1 MRKWKKWVAGMMS
14 FAMISSMGNVLFW
27 NGMSEVQ
34 ADNCGGLLEEDLYTP
49 EPYEVIQDPVLHW
62 AVRSAMNA
70 VKSGVKLTEKMVGDP
85 SVQYISYELCN
96 HPEDFEGWEQPYWIE
111 SLEGLQYAKSAKMID
126 IGYTSNIK
134 GKKIDSVEPLAPLTQ
149 LQTLYLKQDGITD
162 ISPLGSLVNLEQLDV
177 SGNYEIADITAV
189 KDMSKLQTL
198 DFSINSVSDLTPAAG
213 LGSLQRLNASDNQI
227 ASLPDMSAMASLTA
241 LDLSKNQLTDV
252 SALAVLS
259 RLEELNLSG
268 NDGLTDVKAL
278 AGLVNLKKDSTYM
291 PTEKMKED
299 LFAAI
304 NVNKLFLKF
313 NISHMTKDDLTAVE
327 EALEAYQKLT
337 EDQKSYIDAGKA
349 EAAES
354 NKALVEAG
362 QDPVYYP
369 EYDQGGEPVPV
380 FDRVTIRVVDQNG
393 EPLSGVEFTRKDREY
408 GYSDTAVTD
417 ENGKLTFVHSTLDYW
432 GKFEV
437 YPSGDLYVAEPEQIT
452 YSVGAGNTEEINGA
466 PATGLEDLV
475 IKLTPVDQYVDKAAL
490 ETALQEC
497 GTVKEEES
505 YKYTEESWSAYQQAL
520 AEAQR
525 VYGDGNASRE
535 DVSQAEANLRNAFTG
550 LTKADVLTKIK
561 ITVKDENGNLFLRPF
576 KFQVRET
583 KNHDSAWNIESDGK
597 TGVVYLP
604 CSPAWTDGQEWEIL
618 ACDEEPYEFT
628 SIVTVIGVKDDTT
641 YFKTVDG
648 EEQGPDFETEITVKP
663 EEKSTATREPD
674 STVLEGLV
682 EDAAAYT
689 EDGYTPAT
697 WKEFADALESAK
709 EVIKKDKA
717 SQEEYNQAGADL
729 RKAEAGLL
737 AKADKSALKEELDD
751 DAYSEHLWTTD
762 SWKAYEDAREN
773 AQKVYE
779 DENATQQQVDEA
791 RTTLAEAKAGL
802 VARADKTALENKL
815 NEAAGLDESSY
826 TDGWE
831 ELQAA
836 LKEAQE
842 VFDDPDATQDEVD
855 EQIGKIDAAIQG
867 LVEKPA
873 EVPDYCEQYAFRAV
887 VQDQDGNRLSG
898 ITFDILR
905 NGEKAETATSSN
917 GVVSY
922 SLYSVDYQA
931 ELTVSLQEGQGYV
944 TNDVHKF
951 TAGAGSQF
959 IPLIDTINGQPYQ
972 SGTRLVF
979 TLAEEGQELPDIDV
993 QKLEEKIKEAQ
1004 AVTAD
1009 GYTEES
1015 FARLQEAIEDAQ
1027 AVLEDPKSQAEV
1039 NEQIAKLDEA
1049 LKGLE
1054 ESQDPA
1060 EPDKSVLEAW
1070 ISSAETYPESSYT
1083 EDSYAV
1089 LAQAV
1094 ADAKAVLDD
1103 PEADQAAIEKACKA
1117 IEDAIAQLVAVDQPV
1132 YCEKTYIRIKVVY
1145 ENGGRVP
1152 NGILFTMD
1160 RGGYG
1165 TYNSYTYDG
1174 VVGYALS
1181 TADAGMESMTVS
1193 LKDGQT
1199 VIGGKTYTADPQQFT
1214 FTFNDTNPGVEIAA
1228 IDGQPFTGQEQ
1239 LVFTLRPVEDG
1250 NVDKTA
1256 LNQLIETAEG
1266 LVEQDDI
1273 YTLNSLEALETAL
1286 EAAKAAA
1293 EDPDAGQEQ
1302 VDQAKDALQAAV
1314 DGLKEIQG
1322 MQTLK
1327 LPVKMQDG
1335 SNVPI
1340 STEFVRRDMKYSVNN
1355 RIFTDEEG
1363 NISWTPTRYDSGDY
1377 LFFLPESSPYIATPE
1392 QIMVHVG
1399 SEDGTAVIETIDGIP
1414 AAEWSGNFTLS
1425 DLGTDTC
1432 DLTHFRAVVQ
1442 DKDGNPLPG
1451 VKFDVKNG
1459 DPDEL
1464 VSNENGVI
1472 TYEATIWDT
1481 DTTMTVS
1488 LQDGQGWVC
1497 KDQAEFSV
1505 IVDPNDPER
1514 AILGTVNGEPA
1525 KGGEKII
1532 FQLRAEGDVELP
1544 YTDVTEDDWHYEA
1557 VKYAFEKGIMTGIND
1572 TTFAP
1577 NENLARAQFAVILHR
1592 MNGTPAVEYTD
1603 RFHDVAEGV
1612 WYTDAILWAADKEVV
1627 TGYSNGNFGP
1637 ADHINREQMALMMY
1651 RYAKSQGYSLDG
1663 AADFSQYQDAS
1674 YVSDFAQEA
1683 MAWTVGNGIITGK
1696 YNETQLDPQGNATRA
1711 ECATIMMRFLE
1722 KFAS

>member
-14 FAMISSMGNVLFW
+14 FALISSMGNVLFT

-96 HPEDFEGWEQPYWIE
+96 HPEDFEGWKQPYWIE

-126 IGYTSNIK
+126 ICYTSNIE

-149 LQTLYLKQDGITD
+149 LLTLYLKQDGITD

-198 DFSINSVSDLTPAAG
+198 DFSINSVADLTPAAG
-213 LGSLQRLNASDNQI
+213 LGSLQRLNGSDNQI
-227 ASLPDMSAMASLTA
+227 ASLPDMSAMTSLTA

-252 SALAVLS
+252 SALASLS
-259 RLEELNLSG
+259 QLEELNLSG
-268 NDGLTDVKAL
+268 NDGLTDVTAL

-291 PTEKMKED
+291 PTEKMKDD

-304 NVNKLFLKF
+304 DVNKLFLKF

-327 EALEAYQKLT
+327 EALDAYQKLT
-337 EDQKSYIDAGKA
+337 EDQKAYIDAGKA

-432 GKFEV
+432 GKFAV

-475 IKLTPVDQYVDKAAL
+475 IKLTPKDQYVDKAAL
-490 ETALQEC
+490 GTALQEC
-497 GTVKEEES
+497 GSVKEEED

-520 AEAQR
+520 KEAQR

-550 LTKADVLTKIK
+550 LTKTDVLTKIK

-597 TGVVYLP
+597 TGVVYLS

-674 STVLEGLV
+674 STVLEGLA

-689 EDGYTPAT
+689 EDGYTPAS
-697 WKEFADALESAK
+697 WKAFADALESAK
-709 EVIKKDKA
+709 EVIKKEQA

-737 AKADKSALKEELDD
+737 AKADKNALQAELDD

-791 RTTLAEAKAGL
+791 TTALIEAKEGL
-802 VARADKTALENKL
+802 IGRADKAALENKL

-979 TLAEEGQELPDIDV
+979 TL
-993 QKLEEKIKEAQ
+993 
-1004 AVTAD
+1004 
-1009 GYTEES
+1009 
-1015 FARLQEAIEDAQ
+1015 
-1027 AVLEDPKSQAEV
+1027 
-1039 NEQIAKLDEA
+1039 
-1049 LKGLE
+1049 
-1054 ESQDPA
+1054 
-1060 EPDKSVLEAW
+1060 
-1070 ISSAETYPESSYT
+1070 
-1083 EDSYAV
+1083 
-1089 LAQAV
+1089 
-1094 ADAKAVLDD
+1094 
-1103 PEADQAAIEKACKA
+1103 
-1117 IEDAIAQLVAVDQPV
+1117 
-1132 YCEKTYIRIKVVY
+1132 
-1145 ENGGRVP
+1145 
-1152 NGILFTMD
+1152 
-1160 RGGYG
+1160 
-1165 TYNSYTYDG
+1165 
-1174 VVGYALS
+1174 
-1181 TADAGMESMTVS
+1181 
-1193 LKDGQT
+1193 
-1199 VIGGKTYTADPQQFT
+1199 
-1214 FTFNDTNPGVEIAA
+1214 
-1228 IDGQPFTGQEQ
+1228 
-1239 LVFTLRPVEDG
+1239 RPMEDG
-1250 NVDKTA
+1250 NVDKTV

-1266 LVEQDDI
+1266 LAERDDV

-1286 EAAKAAA
+1286 EAAKVAA

-1322 MQTLK
+1322 IQTLK

-1335 SNVPI
+1335 SDVPI

-1377 LFFLPESSPYIATPE
+1377 LFFLPESSSYIATPE

-1399 SEDGTAVIETIDGIP
+1399 SEDGTAVIETIDGVP

-1464 VSNENGVI
+1464 VSDENGII

-1505 IVDPNDPER
+1505 IADPNDPER

-1544 YTDVTEDDWHYEA
+1544 YTDVAEDDWHYEA

-1577 NENLARAQFAVILHR
+1577 DDNLARAQFAVILHR

-1603 RFHDVAEGV
+1603 RFHDVAEDV
-1612 WYTDAILWAADKEVV
+1612 WYTDAILWAADKGVV

-1637 ADHINREQMALMMY
+1637 SDHINREQMALMMY
-1651 RYAKSQGYSLDG
+1651 RYAKDQGYSLDG

-1683 MAWTVGNGIITGK
+1683 MAWAVGNGIITGK

>member
-1 MRKWKKWVAGMMS
+1 MQKWKKWVAGMMS
-14 FAMISSMGNVLFW
+14 FALISSMGNVLFT
-27 NGMSEVQ
+27 NGMSEVK

-96 HPEDFEGWEQPYWIE
+96 HPEDFEGWKQPYWIE

-126 IGYTSNIK
+126 ICYTSNIE

-162 ISPLGSLVNLEQLDV
+162 ISALGSLVNLEQLDV

-198 DFSINSVSDLTPAAG
+198 DFSINSVDDLTPAAG
-213 LGSLQRLNASDNQI
+213 LGSLQRLNGSDNQI
-227 ASLPDMSAMASLTA
+227 ASLPDMSAMTSLTA

-252 SALAVLS
+252 SALASLS
-259 RLEELNLSG
+259 QLEELNLSG
-268 NDGLTDVKAL
+268 NDGLTDVTAL

-291 PTEKMKED
+291 PTEKMKDD

-304 NVNKLFLKF
+304 DVNKLFLKF

-327 EALEAYQKLT
+327 EALDAYQKLT
-337 EDQKSYIDAGKA
+337 EDQKAYIDAGKA

-417 ENGKLTFVHSTLDYW
+417 ENGKLTFVHSILDYW
-432 GKFEV
+432 GKFAV

-475 IKLTPVDQYVDKAAL
+475 IKLTPKDQYVDKAAL
-490 ETALQEC
+490 GTALQEC
-497 GTVKEEES
+497 GSVKEEEA

-520 AEAQR
+520 KEAQR

-550 LTKADVLTKIK
+550 LTKTDVLTKIK

-597 TGVVYLP
+597 TGVVYLS

-674 STVLEGLV
+674 STVLEGLA

-689 EDGYTPAT
+689 EDGYTPAS
-697 WKEFADALESAK
+697 WKAFADALESAK
-709 EVIKKDKA
+709 EVIKKEQA

-737 AKADKSALKEELDD
+737 AKADKNALQAELDD

-791 RTTLAEAKAGL
+791 TTALIEAKEGL
-802 VARADKTALENKL
+802 IGRADKAALENKL

-979 TLAEEGQELPDIDV
+979 TL
-993 QKLEEKIKEAQ
+993 
-1004 AVTAD
+1004 
-1009 GYTEES
+1009 
-1015 FARLQEAIEDAQ
+1015 
-1027 AVLEDPKSQAEV
+1027 
-1039 NEQIAKLDEA
+1039 
-1049 LKGLE
+1049 
-1054 ESQDPA
+1054 
-1060 EPDKSVLEAW
+1060 
-1070 ISSAETYPESSYT
+1070 
-1083 EDSYAV
+1083 
-1089 LAQAV
+1089 
-1094 ADAKAVLDD
+1094 
-1103 PEADQAAIEKACKA
+1103 
-1117 IEDAIAQLVAVDQPV
+1117 
-1132 YCEKTYIRIKVVY
+1132 
-1145 ENGGRVP
+1145 
-1152 NGILFTMD
+1152 
-1160 RGGYG
+1160 
-1165 TYNSYTYDG
+1165 
-1174 VVGYALS
+1174 
-1181 TADAGMESMTVS
+1181 
-1193 LKDGQT
+1193 
-1199 VIGGKTYTADPQQFT
+1199 
-1214 FTFNDTNPGVEIAA
+1214 
-1228 IDGQPFTGQEQ
+1228 
-1239 LVFTLRPVEDG
+1239 RPMEDG
-1250 NVDKTA
+1250 NVDKTV

-1266 LVEQDDI
+1266 LAERDDV

-1322 MQTLK
+1322 IQTLK

-1335 SNVPI
+1335 SDVPI

-1377 LFFLPESSPYIATPE
+1377 LFFLPESSSYIATPE

-1399 SEDGTAVIETIDGIP
+1399 SEDGTAVIETIDGVP
-1414 AAEWSGNFTLS
+1414 VAEWSGNFTLS

-1442 DKDGNPLPG
+1442 DKDGNLLPG

-1464 VSNENGVI
+1464 VSDENGII

-1505 IVDPNDPER
+1505 IADPNDPER

-1544 YTDVTEDDWHYEA
+1544 YTDVAEDDWHYEA

-1577 NENLARAQFAVILHR
+1577 DDNLARAQFAVILHR

-1603 RFHDVAEGV
+1603 RFHDVAEDV
-1612 WYTDAILWAADKEVV
+1612 WYTDAILWAADKGVV

-1637 ADHINREQMALMMY
+1637 SDHINREQMALMMY
-1651 RYAKSQGYSLDG
+1651 RYAKDQGYSLDG

-1683 MAWTVGNGIITGK
+1683 MAWAVGNGIITGK

>member
-1 MRKWKKWVAGMMS
+1 M
-14 FAMISSMGNVLFW
+14 
-27 NGMSEVQ
+27 
-34 ADNCGGLLEEDLYTP
+34 
-49 EPYEVIQDPVLHW
+49 
-62 AVRSAMNA
+62 
-70 VKSGVKLTEKMVGDP
+70 
-85 SVQYISYELCN
+85 
-96 HPEDFEGWEQPYWIE
+96 
-111 SLEGLQYAKSAKMID
+111 
-126 IGYTSNIK
+126 
-134 GKKIDSVEPLAPLTQ
+134 
-149 LQTLYLKQDGITD
+149 
-162 ISPLGSLVNLEQLDV
+162 
-177 SGNYEIADITAV
+177 
-189 KDMSKLQTL
+189 
-198 DFSINSVSDLTPAAG
+198 
-213 LGSLQRLNASDNQI
+213 
-227 ASLPDMSAMASLTA
+227 
-241 LDLSKNQLTDV
+241 
-252 SALAVLS
+252 
-259 RLEELNLSG
+259 
-268 NDGLTDVKAL
+268 
-278 AGLVNLKKDSTYM
+278 
-291 PTEKMKED
+291 
-299 LFAAI
+299 
-304 NVNKLFLKF
+304 
-313 NISHMTKDDLTAVE
+313 
-327 EALEAYQKLT
+327 
-337 EDQKSYIDAGKA
+337 
-349 EAAES
+349 
-354 NKALVEAG
+354 
-362 QDPVYYP
+362 
-369 EYDQGGEPVPV
+369 PV

-417 ENGKLTFVHSTLDYW
+417 ENGKLTFVHSILDYW
-432 GKFEV
+432 GKFAV

-475 IKLTPVDQYVDKAAL
+475 IKLTPKDQYVDKAAL
-490 ETALQEC
+490 GTALQEC
-497 GTVKEEES
+497 GSVKEEEA

-520 AEAQR
+520 KEAQR

-550 LTKADVLTKIK
+550 LTKTDVLTKIK

-597 TGVVYLP
+597 TGVVYLS

-618 ACDEEPYEFT
+618 ACEEEPYEFT

-674 STVLEGLV
+674 STVLEGLA

-689 EDGYTPAT
+689 EDGYTPAS
-697 WKEFADALESAK
+697 WKAFADALESAK
-709 EVIKKDKA
+709 EVIKKEQA
-717 SQEEYNQAGADL
+717 SQEEYNQAGANL

-737 AKADKSALKEELDD
+737 AKADKNALQAELDD

-791 RTTLAEAKAGL
+791 TTALIEAKEGL
-802 VARADKTALENKL
+802 IGRADKAALENKL

-979 TLAEEGQELPDIDV
+979 TL
-993 QKLEEKIKEAQ
+993 
-1004 AVTAD
+1004 
-1009 GYTEES
+1009 
-1015 FARLQEAIEDAQ
+1015 
-1027 AVLEDPKSQAEV
+1027 
-1039 NEQIAKLDEA
+1039 
-1049 LKGLE
+1049 
-1054 ESQDPA
+1054 
-1060 EPDKSVLEAW
+1060 
-1070 ISSAETYPESSYT
+1070 
-1083 EDSYAV
+1083 
-1089 LAQAV
+1089 
-1094 ADAKAVLDD
+1094 
-1103 PEADQAAIEKACKA
+1103 
-1117 IEDAIAQLVAVDQPV
+1117 
-1132 YCEKTYIRIKVVY
+1132 
-1145 ENGGRVP
+1145 
-1152 NGILFTMD
+1152 
-1160 RGGYG
+1160 
-1165 TYNSYTYDG
+1165 
-1174 VVGYALS
+1174 
-1181 TADAGMESMTVS
+1181 
-1193 LKDGQT
+1193 
-1199 VIGGKTYTADPQQFT
+1199 
-1214 FTFNDTNPGVEIAA
+1214 
-1228 IDGQPFTGQEQ
+1228 
-1239 LVFTLRPVEDG
+1239 RPMEDG
-1250 NVDKTA
+1250 NVDKTV

-1266 LVEQDDI
+1266 LAERDDV

-1322 MQTLK
+1322 IQTLK

-1335 SNVPI
+1335 SDVPI

-1377 LFFLPESSPYIATPE
+1377 LFFLPESSSYIATPE

-1399 SEDGTAVIETIDGIP
+1399 SEDGTAVIETIDGVP

-1442 DKDGNPLPG
+1442 DKDGNLLPG

-1464 VSNENGVI
+1464 VSDENGII

-1481 DTTMTVS
+1481 ETTMTVS
-1488 LQDGQGWVC
+1488 LQDGQDWVC

-1505 IVDPNDPER
+1505 IADPNDPER

-1544 YTDVTEDDWHYEA
+1544 YTDVAEDDWHYEA

-1577 NENLARAQFAVILHR
+1577 DDNLARAQFAVILHR

-1603 RFHDVAEGV
+1603 RFHDVAEDV
-1612 WYTDAILWAADKEVV
+1612 WYTDAILWAADKGVV

-1637 ADHINREQMALMMY
+1637 SDHINREQMALMMY
-1651 RYAKSQGYSLDG
+1651 RYAKDQGYSLDG

-1683 MAWTVGNGIITGK
+1683 MAWAVGNGIITGK

>member
-14 FAMISSMGNVLFW
+14 FALISSMGSVLFT

-96 HPEDFEGWEQPYWIE
+96 HPEDFEGWKQPYWIE

-126 IGYTSNIK
+126 ICYTSNIE

-198 DFSINSVSDLTPAAG
+198 DFSINSVADLTPAAG
-213 LGSLQRLNASDNQI
+213 LGSLQRLNGSDNQI
-227 ASLPDMSAMASLTA
+227 ASLPDMSAMTSLTA

-252 SALAVLS
+252 SALASLS
-259 RLEELNLSG
+259 QLEELNLSG
-268 NDGLTDVKAL
+268 NDGLTDVTAL

-291 PTEKMKED
+291 PTEKMKDD

-304 NVNKLFLKF
+304 DVNKLFLKF

-327 EALEAYQKLT
+327 EALDAYQKLT
-337 EDQKSYIDAGKA
+337 EDQKAYIDAGKA

-369 EYDQGGEPVPV
+369 EYDQGGEPVLV

-432 GKFEV
+432 GKFAV

-475 IKLTPVDQYVDKAAL
+475 IKLTPKDQYVDKAAL
-490 ETALQEC
+490 GTALQEC
-497 GTVKEEES
+497 GSVKEEEA

-520 AEAQR
+520 KEAQR

-550 LTKADVLTKIK
+550 LTKTDVLTKIK

-597 TGVVYLP
+597 TGVVYLS

-674 STVLEGLV
+674 STVLEGLA

-689 EDGYTPAT
+689 EDGYTPAS
-697 WKEFADALESAK
+697 WKAFADALESAK
-709 EVIKKDKA
+709 EVIKKEQA

-737 AKADKSALKEELDD
+737 AKADKNALQAELDD

-791 RTTLAEAKAGL
+791 TTALIEAKEGL
-802 VARADKTALENKL
+802 IGRADKAALENKL

-867 LVEKPA
+867 LMEKPA

-979 TLAEEGQELPDIDV
+979 TL
-993 QKLEEKIKEAQ
+993 
-1004 AVTAD
+1004 
-1009 GYTEES
+1009 
-1015 FARLQEAIEDAQ
+1015 
-1027 AVLEDPKSQAEV
+1027 
-1039 NEQIAKLDEA
+1039 
-1049 LKGLE
+1049 
-1054 ESQDPA
+1054 
-1060 EPDKSVLEAW
+1060 
-1070 ISSAETYPESSYT
+1070 
-1083 EDSYAV
+1083 
-1089 LAQAV
+1089 
-1094 ADAKAVLDD
+1094 
-1103 PEADQAAIEKACKA
+1103 
-1117 IEDAIAQLVAVDQPV
+1117 
-1132 YCEKTYIRIKVVY
+1132 
-1145 ENGGRVP
+1145 
-1152 NGILFTMD
+1152 
-1160 RGGYG
+1160 
-1165 TYNSYTYDG
+1165 
-1174 VVGYALS
+1174 
-1181 TADAGMESMTVS
+1181 
-1193 LKDGQT
+1193 
-1199 VIGGKTYTADPQQFT
+1199 
-1214 FTFNDTNPGVEIAA
+1214 
-1228 IDGQPFTGQEQ
+1228 
-1239 LVFTLRPVEDG
+1239 RPMEDG
-1250 NVDKTA
+1250 NVDKTV

-1266 LVEQDDI
+1266 LAERDDV

-1322 MQTLK
+1322 IQTLK

-1335 SNVPI
+1335 SDVPI

-1377 LFFLPESSPYIATPE
+1377 LFFLPESSSYIATPE

-1399 SEDGTAVIETIDGIP
+1399 SEDGTAVIETIDGVP

-1442 DKDGNPLPG
+1442 DKDGNLLPG

-1464 VSNENGVI
+1464 VSDENGII

-1488 LQDGQGWVC
+1488 LQDGQDWVC

-1505 IVDPNDPER
+1505 IADPNDPER

-1544 YTDVTEDDWHYEA
+1544 YTDVAEDDWHYEA

-1577 NENLARAQFAVILHR
+1577 DDNLARAQFAVILHR

-1603 RFHDVAEGV
+1603 RFHDVAEDV
-1612 WYTDAILWAADKEVV
+1612 WYTDAILWAADKGVV

-1637 ADHINREQMALMMY
+1637 SDHINREQMALMMY
-1651 RYAKSQGYSLDG
+1651 RYAKDQGYSLDG

-1683 MAWTVGNGIITGK
+1683 MAWAVGNGIITGK

>member
-14 FAMISSMGNVLFW
+14 FALISSMGNVLFT

-85 SVQYISYELCN
+85 LVQYISYELCN
-96 HPEDFEGWEQPYWIE
+96 HPEDFEGWKQPYWIE

-126 IGYTSNIK
+126 ICYTSNIE

-198 DFSINSVSDLTPAAG
+198 DFSINSVADLTPAAG
-213 LGSLQRLNASDNQI
+213 LGSLQRLNGSDNQI
-227 ASLPDMSAMASLTA
+227 ASLPDMSAMTSLTA

-252 SALAVLS
+252 SALASLS
-259 RLEELNLSG
+259 QLEELNLSG
-268 NDGLTDVKAL
+268 NDGLTDVTAL

-291 PTEKMKED
+291 PTEKMKDD

-304 NVNKLFLKF
+304 DVNKLFLKF

-327 EALEAYQKLT
+327 EALDAYQKLT
-337 EDQKSYIDAGKA
+337 EDQKAYIDAGKA

-432 GKFEV
+432 GKFAV

-475 IKLTPVDQYVDKAAL
+475 IKLTPKDQYVDKAAL
-490 ETALQEC
+490 GTALQEC
-497 GTVKEEES
+497 GSVKEEEA

-520 AEAQR
+520 KEAQR

-550 LTKADVLTKIK
+550 LTKTDVLTKIK

-597 TGVVYLP
+597 TGVVYLS

-674 STVLEGLV
+674 STVLEGLA

-689 EDGYTPAT
+689 EDGYTPAS
-697 WKEFADALESAK
+697 WKAFADALESAK
-709 EVIKKDKA
+709 EVIKKEQA

-737 AKADKSALKEELDD
+737 AKADKNALQAELDD

-791 RTTLAEAKAGL
+791 TTALIEAKEGL
-802 VARADKTALENKL
+802 IGRADKAALENKL

-855 EQIGKIDAAIQG
+855 EQIGKIDAALQG

-922 SLYSVDYQA
+922 SLYIVDYQA

-979 TLAEEGQELPDIDV
+979 TL
-993 QKLEEKIKEAQ
+993 
-1004 AVTAD
+1004 
-1009 GYTEES
+1009 
-1015 FARLQEAIEDAQ
+1015 
-1027 AVLEDPKSQAEV
+1027 
-1039 NEQIAKLDEA
+1039 
-1049 LKGLE
+1049 
-1054 ESQDPA
+1054 
-1060 EPDKSVLEAW
+1060 
-1070 ISSAETYPESSYT
+1070 
-1083 EDSYAV
+1083 
-1089 LAQAV
+1089 
-1094 ADAKAVLDD
+1094 
-1103 PEADQAAIEKACKA
+1103 
-1117 IEDAIAQLVAVDQPV
+1117 
-1132 YCEKTYIRIKVVY
+1132 
-1145 ENGGRVP
+1145 
-1152 NGILFTMD
+1152 
-1160 RGGYG
+1160 
-1165 TYNSYTYDG
+1165 
-1174 VVGYALS
+1174 
-1181 TADAGMESMTVS
+1181 
-1193 LKDGQT
+1193 
-1199 VIGGKTYTADPQQFT
+1199 
-1214 FTFNDTNPGVEIAA
+1214 
-1228 IDGQPFTGQEQ
+1228 
-1239 LVFTLRPVEDG
+1239 RPMEDG
-1250 NVDKTA
+1250 NVDKTV

-1266 LVEQDDI
+1266 LAERDDV

-1286 EAAKAAA
+1286 EAAKVAA

-1322 MQTLK
+1322 IQTLK

-1335 SNVPI
+1335 SDVPI

-1377 LFFLPESSPYIATPE
+1377 LFFLPESSSYIATPE

-1399 SEDGTAVIETIDGIP
+1399 SEDGTAVIETIDGVP

-1442 DKDGNPLPG
+1442 DKDGNLLPG

-1464 VSNENGVI
+1464 VSDENGII
-1472 TYEATIWDT
+1472 TYEVTIWDT

-1488 LQDGQGWVC
+1488 LQDGQDWVC

-1505 IVDPNDPER
+1505 IADPNDPER
-1514 AILGTVNGEPA
+1514 AILGTINGEPA

-1544 YTDVTEDDWHYEA
+1544 YIDVAEDDWHYEA

-1577 NENLARAQFAVILHR
+1577 DDNLARAQFAVILHR

-1603 RFHDVAEGV
+1603 RFHDVAEDV
-1612 WYTDAILWAADKEVV
+1612 WYTDAILWAADKGVV

-1637 ADHINREQMALMMY
+1637 SDHINREQMALMMY
-1651 RYAKSQGYSLDG
+1651 RYAKDQGYSLDG

-1683 MAWTVGNGIITGK
+1683 MAWAVGNGIITGK

>member
-14 FAMISSMGNVLFW
+14 FALISSMGNVLFT

-96 HPEDFEGWEQPYWIE
+96 HPEDFEGWKQPYWIE

-126 IGYTSNIK
+126 ICYTSNIE

-149 LQTLYLKQDGITD
+149 LLTLYLKQDGITD

-198 DFSINSVSDLTPAAG
+198 DFSINSVADLTPAAG
-213 LGSLQRLNASDNQI
+213 LGSLQRLNGSDNQI
-227 ASLPDMSAMASLTA
+227 ASLPDMSAMTSLTA

-252 SALAVLS
+252 SALASLS
-259 RLEELNLSG
+259 QLEELNLSG
-268 NDGLTDVKAL
+268 NDGLTDVTAL

-291 PTEKMKED
+291 PTEKMKDD

-304 NVNKLFLKF
+304 DVNKLFLKF

-327 EALEAYQKLT
+327 EALDAYQKLT
-337 EDQKSYIDAGKA
+337 EDQKAYIDAGKA

-432 GKFEV
+432 GKFAV
-437 YPSGDLYVAEPEQIT
+437 YPSGDLYVAKPEQIT

-466 PATGLEDLV
+466 PATGLENLV
-475 IKLTPVDQYVDKAAL
+475 IKLTPKDQYVDKAVL
-490 ETALQEC
+490 GTALQEC
-497 GTVKEEES
+497 GSVKEEEA

-520 AEAQR
+520 KEAQR

-550 LTKADVLTKIK
+550 LTKTDVLTKIK

-597 TGVVYLP
+597 TGVVYLS

-674 STVLEGLV
+674 SIVLEGLA

-689 EDGYTPAT
+689 EDGYTPAS
-697 WKEFADALESAK
+697 WKAFADALESAK
-709 EVIKKDKA
+709 EVIKKEQA

-737 AKADKSALKEELDD
+737 AKADKNALQAELDD

-791 RTTLAEAKAGL
+791 TTALIEAKEGL
-802 VARADKTALENKL
+802 IGRADKAALENKL

-979 TLAEEGQELPDIDV
+979 TL
-993 QKLEEKIKEAQ
+993 
-1004 AVTAD
+1004 
-1009 GYTEES
+1009 
-1015 FARLQEAIEDAQ
+1015 
-1027 AVLEDPKSQAEV
+1027 
-1039 NEQIAKLDEA
+1039 
-1049 LKGLE
+1049 
-1054 ESQDPA
+1054 
-1060 EPDKSVLEAW
+1060 
-1070 ISSAETYPESSYT
+1070 
-1083 EDSYAV
+1083 
-1089 LAQAV
+1089 
-1094 ADAKAVLDD
+1094 
-1103 PEADQAAIEKACKA
+1103 
-1117 IEDAIAQLVAVDQPV
+1117 
-1132 YCEKTYIRIKVVY
+1132 
-1145 ENGGRVP
+1145 
-1152 NGILFTMD
+1152 
-1160 RGGYG
+1160 
-1165 TYNSYTYDG
+1165 
-1174 VVGYALS
+1174 
-1181 TADAGMESMTVS
+1181 
-1193 LKDGQT
+1193 
-1199 VIGGKTYTADPQQFT
+1199 
-1214 FTFNDTNPGVEIAA
+1214 
-1228 IDGQPFTGQEQ
+1228 
-1239 LVFTLRPVEDG
+1239 RPMEDG
-1250 NVDKTA
+1250 NVDKTV

-1266 LVEQDDI
+1266 LAERDDV

-1286 EAAKAAA
+1286 EAAKVAA

-1322 MQTLK
+1322 IQTLK

-1335 SNVPI
+1335 SDVPI

-1377 LFFLPESSPYIATPE
+1377 LFFLPESSSYIATPE

-1399 SEDGTAVIETIDGIP
+1399 SEDGTAVIETIDGVP

-1442 DKDGNPLPG
+1442 DKDGNLLPG

-1464 VSNENGVI
+1464 VSDENGII

-1505 IVDPNDPER
+1505 IADPNDPER

-1544 YTDVTEDDWHYEA
+1544 YTDVAEDDWHYEA

-1577 NENLARAQFAVILHR
+1577 DDNLARAQFAVILHR

-1603 RFHDVAEGV
+1603 RFHDVAEDV
-1612 WYTDAILWAADKEVV
+1612 WYTDAILWAADKGVV

-1637 ADHINREQMALMMY
+1637 SDHINREQMALMMY
-1651 RYAKSQGYSLDG
+1651 RYAKDQGYSLDG

-1683 MAWTVGNGIITGK
+1683 MAWAVGNGIITGK

>member
-1 MRKWKKWVAGMMS
+1 MQKWKKWVAGMMS
-14 FAMISSMGNVLFW
+14 FALISSMGNVLFT
-27 NGMSEVQ
+27 NGMSEVK

-96 HPEDFEGWEQPYWIE
+96 HPEDFEGWKQPYWIE

-126 IGYTSNIK
+126 ICYTSNIE

-162 ISPLGSLVNLEQLDV
+162 ISALGSLVNLEQLDV

-198 DFSINSVSDLTPAAG
+198 DFSINSVADLTPAAG
-213 LGSLQRLNASDNQI
+213 LGSLQRLNGSDNQI
-227 ASLPDMSAMASLTA
+227 ASLPDMSAMTSLTA

-252 SALAVLS
+252 SALASLS
-259 RLEELNLSG
+259 QLEELNLSG
-268 NDGLTDVKAL
+268 NDGLTDVTAL

-291 PTEKMKED
+291 PTEKMKDD

-304 NVNKLFLKF
+304 DVNKLFLKF

-327 EALEAYQKLT
+327 EALDAYQKLT
-337 EDQKSYIDAGKA
+337 EDQKAYIDAGKA

-417 ENGKLTFVHSTLDYW
+417 ENGKLTFVHSILDYW
-432 GKFEV
+432 GKFAV

-475 IKLTPVDQYVDKAAL
+475 IKLTPKDQYVDKAAL
-490 ETALQEC
+490 GTALQEC
-497 GTVKEEES
+497 GSVKEEEA

-520 AEAQR
+520 KEAQR

-550 LTKADVLTKIK
+550 LTKTDVLTKIK

-597 TGVVYLP
+597 TGVVYLS

-674 STVLEGLV
+674 STVLEGLA

-689 EDGYTPAT
+689 EDGYTPAS
-697 WKEFADALESAK
+697 WKAFADALESAK
-709 EVIKKDKA
+709 EVIKKEQA

-737 AKADKSALKEELDD
+737 AKADKNALQAELDD

-791 RTTLAEAKAGL
+791 TTALIEAKEGL
-802 VARADKTALENKL
+802 IGRADKAALENKL

-979 TLAEEGQELPDIDV
+979 TL
-993 QKLEEKIKEAQ
+993 
-1004 AVTAD
+1004 
-1009 GYTEES
+1009 
-1015 FARLQEAIEDAQ
+1015 
-1027 AVLEDPKSQAEV
+1027 
-1039 NEQIAKLDEA
+1039 
-1049 LKGLE
+1049 
-1054 ESQDPA
+1054 
-1060 EPDKSVLEAW
+1060 
-1070 ISSAETYPESSYT
+1070 
-1083 EDSYAV
+1083 
-1089 LAQAV
+1089 
-1094 ADAKAVLDD
+1094 
-1103 PEADQAAIEKACKA
+1103 
-1117 IEDAIAQLVAVDQPV
+1117 
-1132 YCEKTYIRIKVVY
+1132 
-1145 ENGGRVP
+1145 
-1152 NGILFTMD
+1152 
-1160 RGGYG
+1160 
-1165 TYNSYTYDG
+1165 
-1174 VVGYALS
+1174 
-1181 TADAGMESMTVS
+1181 
-1193 LKDGQT
+1193 
-1199 VIGGKTYTADPQQFT
+1199 
-1214 FTFNDTNPGVEIAA
+1214 
-1228 IDGQPFTGQEQ
+1228 
-1239 LVFTLRPVEDG
+1239 RPMEDG
-1250 NVDKTA
+1250 NVDKTV

-1266 LVEQDDI
+1266 LAERDDV

-1322 MQTLK
+1322 IQTLK

-1335 SNVPI
+1335 SDVPI

-1377 LFFLPESSPYIATPE
+1377 LFFLPESSSYIATPE

-1399 SEDGTAVIETIDGIP
+1399 SEDGTAVIETIDGVP
-1414 AAEWSGNFTLS
+1414 VAEWSGNFTLS

-1442 DKDGNPLPG
+1442 DKDGNLLPG

-1464 VSNENGVI
+1464 VSDENGII

-1505 IVDPNDPER
+1505 IADPNDPER

-1544 YTDVTEDDWHYEA
+1544 YTDVAEDDWHYEA

-1577 NENLARAQFAVILHR
+1577 DDNLARAQFAVILHR

-1603 RFHDVAEGV
+1603 RFHDVAEDV
-1612 WYTDAILWAADKEVV
+1612 WYTDAILWAADKGVV

-1637 ADHINREQMALMMY
+1637 SDHINREQMALMMY
-1651 RYAKSQGYSLDG
+1651 RYAKDQGYSLDG

-1683 MAWTVGNGIITGK
+1683 MAWAVGNGIITGK

>member
-14 FAMISSMGNVLFW
+14 FALISSMGNVLFT

-96 HPEDFEGWEQPYWIE
+96 HPEDFEGWKQPYWIE

-126 IGYTSNIK
+126 ICYTSNIE

-198 DFSINSVSDLTPAAG
+198 DFSINSVADLTPAAG
-213 LGSLQRLNASDNQI
+213 LGSLQRLNGSDNQI
-227 ASLPDMSAMASLTA
+227 ASLPDMSAMTSLTA

-252 SALAVLS
+252 SALASLS
-259 RLEELNLSG
+259 QLEELNLSG
-268 NDGLTDVKAL
+268 NDGLTDVTAL

-291 PTEKMKED
+291 PTEKMKDD

-304 NVNKLFLKF
+304 DVNKLFLKF

-327 EALEAYQKLT
+327 EALDAYQKLT
-337 EDQKSYIDAGKA
+337 EDQKAYIDAGKA

-432 GKFEV
+432 GKFAV

-475 IKLTPVDQYVDKAAL
+475 IKLTPKDQYVDKAAL
-490 ETALQEC
+490 GTALQEC
-497 GTVKEEES
+497 GSVKEEEA

-520 AEAQR
+520 KEAQR

-535 DVSQAEANLRNAFTG
+535 DMSQAEANLRNAFTG
-550 LTKADVLTKIK
+550 LTKTDVLTKIK

-597 TGVVYLP
+597 TGVVYLS

-674 STVLEGLV
+674 STVLEGLA

-689 EDGYTPAT
+689 EDGYTPAS
-697 WKEFADALESAK
+697 WKAFADALESAK
-709 EVIKKDKA
+709 EVIKKEQA

-737 AKADKSALKEELDD
+737 AKADKNALQAELDD

-791 RTTLAEAKAGL
+791 TTALIEAKEGL
-802 VARADKTALENKL
+802 IGRADKAALENKL
-815 NEAAGLDESSY
+815 NEAAGLDDSSY

-979 TLAEEGQELPDIDV
+979 TL
-993 QKLEEKIKEAQ
+993 
-1004 AVTAD
+1004 
-1009 GYTEES
+1009 
-1015 FARLQEAIEDAQ
+1015 
-1027 AVLEDPKSQAEV
+1027 
-1039 NEQIAKLDEA
+1039 
-1049 LKGLE
+1049 
-1054 ESQDPA
+1054 
-1060 EPDKSVLEAW
+1060 
-1070 ISSAETYPESSYT
+1070 
-1083 EDSYAV
+1083 
-1089 LAQAV
+1089 
-1094 ADAKAVLDD
+1094 
-1103 PEADQAAIEKACKA
+1103 
-1117 IEDAIAQLVAVDQPV
+1117 
-1132 YCEKTYIRIKVVY
+1132 
-1145 ENGGRVP
+1145 
-1152 NGILFTMD
+1152 
-1160 RGGYG
+1160 
-1165 TYNSYTYDG
+1165 
-1174 VVGYALS
+1174 
-1181 TADAGMESMTVS
+1181 
-1193 LKDGQT
+1193 
-1199 VIGGKTYTADPQQFT
+1199 
-1214 FTFNDTNPGVEIAA
+1214 
-1228 IDGQPFTGQEQ
+1228 
-1239 LVFTLRPVEDG
+1239 RPMEDG
-1250 NVDKTA
+1250 NVDKTV

-1266 LVEQDDI
+1266 LAERDDV

-1322 MQTLK
+1322 IQTLK

-1335 SNVPI
+1335 SDVPI
-1340 STEFVRRDMKYSVNN
+1340 STEFVRRDMKYSVNK

-1377 LFFLPESSPYIATPE
+1377 LFFLPESSSYIATPE

-1399 SEDGTAVIETIDGIP
+1399 SEDGTAVIETIDGVP

-1442 DKDGNPLPG
+1442 DKDGNLLPG

-1464 VSNENGVI
+1464 VSDENGII

-1505 IVDPNDPER
+1505 IADPNDPER

-1544 YTDVTEDDWHYEA
+1544 YTDVAEDDWHYEA

-1577 NENLARAQFAVILHR
+1577 DDNLARAQFAVILHR

-1603 RFHDVAEGV
+1603 RFHDVAEDV
-1612 WYTDAILWAADKEVV
+1612 WYTDAILWAADKGVV

-1637 ADHINREQMALMMY
+1637 SDHINREQMALMMY
-1651 RYAKSQGYSLDG
+1651 RYAKDQGYSLDG

-1683 MAWTVGNGIITGK
+1683 MAWAVGNGIITGK

>member
-1 MRKWKKWVAGMMS
+1 MQKWKKWVAGMMS
-14 FAMISSMGNVLFW
+14 FALISSMGNVLFT
-27 NGMSEVQ
+27 NGMSEVK

-96 HPEDFEGWEQPYWIE
+96 HPEDFEGWKQPYWIE

-126 IGYTSNIK
+126 ICYTSNIE

-162 ISPLGSLVNLEQLDV
+162 ISALGSLVNLEQLDV

-198 DFSINSVSDLTPAAG
+198 DFSINSVADLTPAAG
-213 LGSLQRLNASDNQI
+213 LGSLQRLNGSDNQI
-227 ASLPDMSAMASLTA
+227 ASLPDMSAMTSLTA

-252 SALAVLS
+252 SALASLS
-259 RLEELNLSG
+259 QLEELNLSG
-268 NDGLTDVKAL
+268 NDGLTDVTAL

-291 PTEKMKED
+291 PTEKMKDD

-304 NVNKLFLKF
+304 DVNKLFLKF

-327 EALEAYQKLT
+327 EALDAYQKLT
-337 EDQKSYIDAGKA
+337 EDQKAYIDAGKA

-417 ENGKLTFVHSTLDYW
+417 ENGKLTFVHSILDYW
-432 GKFEV
+432 GKFAV

-475 IKLTPVDQYVDKAAL
+475 IKLTPKDQYVDKAAL
-490 ETALQEC
+490 GTALQEC
-497 GTVKEEES
+497 GSVKEEEA

-520 AEAQR
+520 KEAQR

-550 LTKADVLTKIK
+550 LTKTDVLTKIK

-597 TGVVYLP
+597 TGVVYLS

-674 STVLEGLV
+674 STVLEGLA

-689 EDGYTPAT
+689 EDGYTPAS
-697 WKEFADALESAK
+697 WKAFADALESAK
-709 EVIKKDKA
+709 EVIKKEQA

-737 AKADKSALKEELDD
+737 AKADKNALQAELDD

-791 RTTLAEAKAGL
+791 TTALIEAKEGL
-802 VARADKTALENKL
+802 IGRADKAALENKL

-979 TLAEEGQELPDIDV
+979 TL
-993 QKLEEKIKEAQ
+993 
-1004 AVTAD
+1004 
-1009 GYTEES
+1009 
-1015 FARLQEAIEDAQ
+1015 
-1027 AVLEDPKSQAEV
+1027 
-1039 NEQIAKLDEA
+1039 
-1049 LKGLE
+1049 
-1054 ESQDPA
+1054 
-1060 EPDKSVLEAW
+1060 
-1070 ISSAETYPESSYT
+1070 
-1083 EDSYAV
+1083 
-1089 LAQAV
+1089 
-1094 ADAKAVLDD
+1094 
-1103 PEADQAAIEKACKA
+1103 
-1117 IEDAIAQLVAVDQPV
+1117 
-1132 YCEKTYIRIKVVY
+1132 
-1145 ENGGRVP
+1145 
-1152 NGILFTMD
+1152 
-1160 RGGYG
+1160 
-1165 TYNSYTYDG
+1165 
-1174 VVGYALS
+1174 
-1181 TADAGMESMTVS
+1181 
-1193 LKDGQT
+1193 
-1199 VIGGKTYTADPQQFT
+1199 
-1214 FTFNDTNPGVEIAA
+1214 
-1228 IDGQPFTGQEQ
+1228 
-1239 LVFTLRPVEDG
+1239 RPMEDG
-1250 NVDKTA
+1250 NVDKTV

-1266 LVEQDDI
+1266 LAERDDV

-1322 MQTLK
+1322 IQTLK

-1335 SNVPI
+1335 SDVPI

-1377 LFFLPESSPYIATPE
+1377 LFFLPESSSYIATPE

-1399 SEDGTAVIETIDGIP
+1399 SEDGTAVIETIDGVP
-1414 AAEWSGNFTLS
+1414 VAEWSGNFTLS

-1442 DKDGNPLPG
+1442 DKDGNLLPG

-1464 VSNENGVI
+1464 VSDENGII

-1505 IVDPNDPER
+1505 IADPNDPER

-1544 YTDVTEDDWHYEA
+1544 YTDVAEDDWHYEA

-1577 NENLARAQFAVILHR
+1577 DDNLARAQFAVILHR

-1603 RFHDVAEGV
+1603 RFHDVAEDV
-1612 WYTDAILWAADKEVV
+1612 WYTDAILWAADKGVV

-1637 ADHINREQMALMMY
+1637 SDHINREQMALMMY
-1651 RYAKSQGYSLDG
+1651 RYAKDQGYSLDG
-1663 AADFSQYQDAS
+1663 AANFSQYQDAS

-1683 MAWTVGNGIITGK
+1683 MAWAVGNGIITGK